1 MPIFND
7 IVQLTQKIESCAQ
20 YYLLLSGTK
29 CDEIDLNTELGTLR
43 VIAKYGDLA

>member
-7 IVQLTQKIESCAQ
+7 IVQLAQKIESCAQ
-20 YYLLLSGTK
+20 YYLLLSGKK